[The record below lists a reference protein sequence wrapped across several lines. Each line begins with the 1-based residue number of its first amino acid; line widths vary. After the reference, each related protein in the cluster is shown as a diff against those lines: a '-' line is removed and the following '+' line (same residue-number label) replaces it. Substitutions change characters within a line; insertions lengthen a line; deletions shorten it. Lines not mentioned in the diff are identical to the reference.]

1 MNAKTDDRIARN
13 SVFGWIALATGMLL
27 LIPWI
32 TMQFNEEVN
41 WNKIDF
47 VVMGILLFSM
57 GSLFVLLSRRLP
69 RKWRIVVGA
78 SVAALF
84 FYVWAELGVGIL
96 TNLGS

>member
-1 MNAKTDDRIARN
+1 MNSKTDDRIARN

-57 GSLFVLLSRRLP
+57 GSLFVLVSRRLP
-69 RKWRIVVGA
+69 RKRRVVVGA

-84 FYVWAELGVGIL
+84 FYVWAELGVGIF